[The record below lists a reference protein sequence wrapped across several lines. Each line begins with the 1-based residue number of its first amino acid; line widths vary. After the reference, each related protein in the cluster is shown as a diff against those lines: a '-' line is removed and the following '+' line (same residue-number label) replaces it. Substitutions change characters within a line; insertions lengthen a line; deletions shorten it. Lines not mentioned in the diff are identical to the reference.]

1 MKERNFEK
9 RKSSEYG
16 IVRKIFYRAVVLFML
31 TPMARFCYTLKVEGK
46 ENIPK
51 GDRYIYAGNHV
62 SFLDPPLVSI
72 ATGKFIAYMAK
83 KELFEGEGKLQWWV
97 KRLGAFAVD
106 REKPSLS
113 TFKTVREIFKTKSWA
128 LGIFPQGGI
137 REEKKIENIFKG
149 FAFIAKNAK
158 ADVVPVGICGFDGY
172 SNKLFDK
179 HITVKI
185 GKPVSYELSE
195 DEIIYRWASQVCDF
209 TGFENCIENPNK
221 SEVSV

>member
-31 TPMARFCYTLKVEGK
+31 TPIARFCYTVEVEGK

-83 KELFEGEGKLQWWV
+83 KELFEGEGQLQWWV
-97 KRLGAFAVD
+97 KRLGAFAVN
-106 REKPSLS
+106 REKPTIS
-113 TFKTVREIFKTKSWA
+113 TFKTIKEIFKTESWS

-137 REEKKIENIFKG
+137 REEKKIEGILKG
-149 FAFIAKNAK
+149 FTFISKNAK
-158 ADVVPVGICGFDGY
+158 ADIIPVGICGFDR
-172 SNKLFDK
+172 SEERR
-179 HITVKI
+179 V
-185 GKPVSYELSE
+185 GKECRS
-195 DEIIYRWASQVCDF
+195 RWS
-209 TGFENCIENPNK
+209 PYH
-221 SEVSV
+221 